1 MTLIAVLDY
10 EIGNLRSAQKAL
22 EHLGADARLTADRDL
37 IGEAA
42 GVVLPGVG
50 SFGRCMEEL
59 RARGLD
65 EVDHEVIA
73 AGTPFIG
80 ICIGIQKLFHGSEDS
95 QGVPGLGV
103 LSGPCG
109 LLPAE
114 VKKWAG
120 RRV

>member
-42 GVVLPGVG
+42 RVVLPGAG
-50 SFGRCMEEL
+50 SFGRCMEAL

-65 EVDHEVIA
+65 EVAHEVIA
-73 AGTPFIG
+73 AGTPLLG
-80 ICIGIQKLFHGSEDS
+80 ICSGTHMLIEGSEDDRKHLVEGKS
-95 QGVPGLGV
+95 VTVRLDLGR
-103 LSGPCG
+103 
-109 LLPAE
+109 
-114 VKKWAG
+114 G
-120 RRV
+120 RIIN